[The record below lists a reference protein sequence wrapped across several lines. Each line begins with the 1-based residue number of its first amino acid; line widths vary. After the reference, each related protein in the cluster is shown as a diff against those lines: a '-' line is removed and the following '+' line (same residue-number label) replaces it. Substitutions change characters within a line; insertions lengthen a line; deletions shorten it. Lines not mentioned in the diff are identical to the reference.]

1 MTPGD
6 SDGAALARRLCEH
19 DLTAAPAVLNLVE
32 NRTPAGREQTEA
44 CTRAAF
50 ETGIT
55 FFDTANVYGRGAAES
70 AWGEILSSRS
80 RDSYVLATKVF
91 MPMSDDPEDRGLSS
105 VKIAKQIDASLHI
118 AKFAFHQNH
127 VALVHLA
134 FAQCCMKKNQR
145 RAFFGDQQHAR
156 CIAIEAVHQFEELGL
171 GPRRPKSLDQSERD
185 TAAAVN
191 RQSRW
196 LVECDQY
203 LVLEND
209 VKRGKLG
216 SASLDYGLRRRTY
229 RRDAQFI
236 AHRQS
241 HVGSDSLAVEA
252 HFPAAQN
259 AINVALGNA
268 FQARDEVVVDALA
281 GFFLGHLDPAHRGS
295 ADAPGN
301 VFLAIGRHAGIL
313 LSS

>member
-1 MTPGD
+1 MLEFQPP
-6 SDGAALARRLCEH
+6 RVEKH
-19 DLTAAPAVLNLVE
+19 APQSTLGEGPVPREVAVLVVAGERKTKMRQVHANLMGAPGMQLRFKQANRRIDVWPDALPME
-32 NRTPAGREQTEA
+32 NGAGVLTLPA
-44 CTRAAF
+44 
-50 ETGIT
+50 
-55 FFDTANVYGRGAAES
+55 FDADASLSRGGDEFAQ
-70 AWGEILSSRS
+70 R
-80 RDSYVLATKVF
+80 
-91 MPMSDDPEDRGLSS
+91 
-105 VKIAKQIDASLHI
+105 QIDASPHI

-241 HVGSDSLAVEA
+241 DVGSDSLAVEA
-252 HFPAAQN
+252 HFPAAQH

-268 FQARDEVVVDALA
+268 FEQAKQEIIDALPGG
-281 GFFLGHLDPAHRGS
+281 GFVHCKAVDS
-295 ADAPGN
+295 I
-301 VFLAIGRHAGIL
+301 LA
-313 LSS
+313 